1 MIEILL
7 VDDSITVRM
16 ELGDAL
22 ATAGFTPLRA
32 ATLAEARELL
42 RTRDVALAI
51 LDVGLPDGDG
61 IDFLHELRADP
72 RHATLP
78 VLMLSSEAEVAD
90 RIRGLEH
97 GANGYVGKP
106 YDVGF
111 VTARIRQLVAPGR
124 ATKALVLVVDGSIT
138 CREALSAHLVHAGYE
153 VVTAATGADA
163 LRLAAARRPAAIIV
177 DRVMPD
183 MGGDVVIRRVRLDPT
198 VRTTSCLLLTGS
210 DDAAA
215 EIAALDAGAD
225 AFARK
230 ESAVDIVIARLAAML
245 RSAAETAREPQSSLG
260 PKRVLVVDDSE
271 DYLEGLA
278 GVLQDDGYDVVQA
291 SSGAQ
296 AIELLAVEAVDCVV
310 LDTVMPGLSGIE
322 TCKRIKHAPSLRD
335 TPLILMT
342 SRDGRDVILEA
353 FAEGADDFVSKNLGV
368 DVVAARVKAQIR
380 RKRFSDE
387 HRHVRE
393 RLLRS
398 ETEAS
403 EARAARQL
411 AETRA
416 ALAEQLA
423 RTNFELAATNRQ
435 LAAAN
440 RELEAFSYSVSHD
453 LRSPLRAIRSFTQML
468 EEDAAPKL
476 DETSRD
482 HLRRVIAATTRMS
495 DLIDALLELSRISRV
510 AIQRAPVDL
519 GAIAAAVID
528 ELRHRDPDRNIEL
541 AIAPQ
546 LVASADARLARA
558 LLDNLIGNAWKFTAH
573 TTGARIEIGVRPAE
587 AEGGERTYF
596 VRDNGAGFDMAH
608 AAKLFAPFQ
617 RLHGTDFAGTGV
629 GLATVRRIVE
639 RHGGR
644 IWAESAVGSGAT
656 FWFTLP
662 N

>member
-1 MIEILL
+1 VIEILV
-7 VDDSITVRM
+7 VDDSFTVRM
-16 ELGDAL
+16 DLGDAL
-22 ATAGFTPLRA
+22 TAAGFRPLLA
-32 ATLAEARELL
+32 STLAEARELL
-42 RTRDVALAI
+42 RTHIVALAI
-51 LDVGLPDGDG
+51 LDVRLPDGDG
-61 IDFLHELRADP
+61 VDFLHELRADP
-72 RHATLP
+72 RSAVLP

-90 RIRGLEH
+90 RIRGLQQ
-97 GANGYVGKP
+97 GANDYVGKP
-106 YDVGF
+106 YDTAF
-111 VTARIRQLVAPGR
+111 VTARIRDLVAPGSNGGSS
-124 ATKALVLVVDGSIT
+124 LVLVVDDSVT
-138 CREALSAHLVHAGYE
+138 FREALAAEVARAGYE
-153 VVTAATGADA
+153 VITAATGAEA
-163 LRLAAARRPAAIIV
+163 LRIAAARRPAAIVV
-177 DRVMPD
+177 DGVMPD
-183 MGGDVVIRRVRLDPT
+183 MGGDVVIRRIRLDPALRGT
-198 VRTTSCLLLTGS
+198 PCLLLTGS

-215 EIAALDAGAD
+215 EIGALDAGAD

-230 ESAVDIVIARLAAML
+230 ESDVDIVIARLAAML
-245 RSAAETAREPQSSLG
+245 RSATSTAADPQSALG
-260 PKRVLVVDDSE
+260 PKRVLVVDDNE
-271 DYLEGLA
+271 DYLDLIAEELRR
-278 GVLQDDGYDVVQA
+278 DGYDVVQA
-291 SSGAQ
+291 ASGAQ
-296 AIELLAVEAVDCVV
+296 AIELLAVQAVDCVV
-310 LDTVMPGLSGIE
+310 VDTVMPGLSGIE
-322 TCKRIKHAPSLRD
+322 TCRRIKHAPSLRD

-398 ETEAS
+398 ETEAA

-423 RTNFELAATNRQ
+423 RSNFELAASNRQ

-453 LRSPLRAIRSFTQML
+453 LRTPLRAIRSFTQML
-468 EEDAAPKL
+468 EEDAGPQL

-482 HLRRVIAATTRMS
+482 HLSRVLAATARMS

-510 AIQRAPVDL
+510 AIQRSAVDL
-519 GAIAAAVID
+519 GAIATAVVD
-528 ELRHRDPDRNIEL
+528 ELRVRDPERQVEVV
-541 AIAPQ
+541 IAPN
-546 LVASADARLARA
+546 LVASADPRLARA
-558 LLDNLIGNAWKFTAH
+558 LLDNLVGNAWKFTSKSPA
-573 TTGARIEIGVRPAE
+573 ARIEVGVSDE
-587 AEGGERTYF
+587 AERAYF
-596 VRDNGAGFDMAH
+596 VRDNGAGFAIAH

-617 RLHGTDFAGTGV
+617 RLHGNDFAGTGV

-644 IWAESAVGSGAT
+644 IWADGEVGAGAT

>member
-1 MIEILL
+1 VIEILV
-7 VDDSITVRM
+7 VDDSYTVRM
-16 ELGDAL
+16 DLGDAL
-22 ATAGFTPLRA
+22 TAAGFRPLLA
-32 ATLAEARELL
+32 STLAEARELL
-42 RTRDVALAI
+42 RTHIVALAI
-51 LDVGLPDGDG
+51 LDVRLPDGDG
-61 IDFLHELRADP
+61 VDFLHELRADP
-72 RHATLP
+72 RSALLP

-90 RIRGLEH
+90 RIRGLQQ
-97 GANGYVGKP
+97 GANDYVGKP
-106 YDVGF
+106 YDTAF
-111 VTARIRQLVAPGR
+111 VTARIRDLVAPGSNGGSS
-124 ATKALVLVVDGSIT
+124 LVLVVDDSVT
-138 CREALSAHLVHAGYE
+138 FREALAAEVARAGYE
-153 VVTAATGADA
+153 VITAATGAEA
-163 LRLAAARRPAAIIV
+163 LRIAAARRPAAIVV
-177 DRVMPD
+177 DGVMPD
-183 MGGDVVIRRVRLDPT
+183 MGGDVVIRRIRLDPALRGT
-198 VRTTSCLLLTGS
+198 PCLLLTGS

-215 EIAALDAGAD
+215 EIGALDAGAD

-230 ESAVDIVIARLAAML
+230 ESDVDIVIARLAAML
-245 RSAAETAREPQSSLG
+245 RSATSTAADPQSALG
-260 PKRVLVVDDSE
+260 PKRVLVVDDNE
-271 DYLEGLA
+271 DYLDLIAEELRR
-278 GVLQDDGYDVVQA
+278 DGYDVVQA
-291 SSGAQ
+291 ASGAQ
-296 AIELLAVEAVDCVV
+296 AIELLAVQAVDCVV
-310 LDTVMPGLSGIE
+310 VDTVMPGLSGIE
-322 TCKRIKHAPSLRD
+322 TCRRIKHAPSLRD

-398 ETEAS
+398 ETEAA

-423 RTNFELAATNRQ
+423 RSNFELAASNRQ

-453 LRSPLRAIRSFTQML
+453 LRTPLRAIRSFTQML
-468 EEDAAPKL
+468 EEDAGPQL

-482 HLRRVIAATTRMS
+482 YLNRVLAATARMS

-510 AIQRAPVDL
+510 AIQRSAVDL
-519 GAIAAAVID
+519 GAIATAVVD
-528 ELRHRDPDRNIEL
+528 ELRVRDPERQVEVV
-541 AIAPQ
+541 IAPN
-546 LVASADARLARA
+546 LVASADPRLARA
-558 LLDNLIGNAWKFTAH
+558 LLDNLVGNAWKFTSKSPA
-573 TTGARIEIGVRPAE
+573 ARIEVGVSDE
-587 AEGGERTYF
+587 AERAYF
-596 VRDNGAGFDMAH
+596 VRDNGAGFAIAH

-617 RLHGTDFAGTGV
+617 RLHGNDFAGTGV

-644 IWAESAVGSGAT
+644 IWADGEVGAGAT

>member
-1 MIEILL
+1 MIEILV
-7 VDDSITVRM
+7 VDDSYTVRM
-16 ELGDAL
+16 DLGDAL
-22 ATAGFTPLRA
+22 TAAGFRPLLA
-32 ATLAEARELL
+32 STLAEARELL
-42 RTRDVALAI
+42 RTHIVALAI
-51 LDVGLPDGDG
+51 LDVRLPDGDG
-61 IDFLHELRADP
+61 VDFLHELRADP
-72 RHATLP
+72 RSAVLP

-90 RIRGLEH
+90 RIRGLQQ
-97 GANGYVGKP
+97 GANDYVGKP
-106 YDVGF
+106 YDTAF
-111 VTARIRQLVAPGR
+111 VTARIRDLVAPGSNGGSS
-124 ATKALVLVVDGSIT
+124 LVLVVDDSVT
-138 CREALSAHLVHAGYE
+138 FREALAAEVARAGYE
-153 VVTAATGADA
+153 VITAATGAEA
-163 LRLAAARRPAAIIV
+163 LRIAAARRPAAIVV
-177 DRVMPD
+177 DGVMPD
-183 MGGDVVIRRVRLDPT
+183 MGGDVVIRRIRLDPALRGT
-198 VRTTSCLLLTGS
+198 PCLLLTGS

-215 EIAALDAGAD
+215 EIGALDAGAD

-230 ESAVDIVIARLAAML
+230 ESDVDIVIARLAAML
-245 RSAAETAREPQSSLG
+245 RSATSTAADPQSALG
-260 PKRVLVVDDSE
+260 PKRVLVVDDNE
-271 DYLEGLA
+271 DYLDLIAEELRR
-278 GVLQDDGYDVVQA
+278 DGYDVVQA
-291 SSGAQ
+291 ASGAQ
-296 AIELLAVEAVDCVV
+296 AIELLAVQAVDCVV
-310 LDTVMPGLSGIE
+310 VDTVMPGLSGIE
-322 TCKRIKHAPSLRD
+322 TCRRIKHAPSLRD

-398 ETEAS
+398 ETEAA

-423 RTNFELAATNRQ
+423 RSNFELAASNRQ

-453 LRSPLRAIRSFTQML
+453 LRTPLRAIRSFTQML
-468 EEDAAPKL
+468 EEDAGPQL

-482 HLRRVIAATTRMS
+482 YLNRVLAATARMS

-510 AIQRAPVDL
+510 AIQRAAVDL
-519 GAIAAAVID
+519 GAIATAVVD
-528 ELRHRDPDRNIEL
+528 ELRVRDPERQVEVV
-541 AIAPQ
+541 IAPN
-546 LVASADARLARA
+546 LVASADPRLARA
-558 LLDNLIGNAWKFTAH
+558 LLDNLVGNAWKFTSKSPA
-573 TTGARIEIGVRPAE
+573 ARIEVGVSDE
-587 AEGGERTYF
+587 AERAYF
-596 VRDNGAGFDMAH
+596 VRDNGAGFAIAH

-617 RLHGTDFAGTGV
+617 RLHGNDFAGTGV

-644 IWAESAVGSGAT
+644 IWADGEVGAGAT